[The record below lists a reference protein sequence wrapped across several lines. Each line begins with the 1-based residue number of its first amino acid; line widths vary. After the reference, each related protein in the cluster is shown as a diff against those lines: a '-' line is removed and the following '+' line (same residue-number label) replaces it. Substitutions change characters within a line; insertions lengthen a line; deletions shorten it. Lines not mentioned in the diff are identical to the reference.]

1 MPNMFLCV
9 FFHPD
14 MLLLDCVFGVIVIL
28 KNKANQM
35 VLHGGSD
42 DPFLILKRAPN
53 HWLKCLHH
61 VLHEIN
67 RNIQHFFRKRFPVLF
82 LHNQ

>member
-1 MPNMFLCV
+1 MPDMFLCV

-28 KNKANQM
+28 KNKANEM

-42 DPFLILKRAPN
+42 DPFLILKRTPTPLAEMPPP
-53 HWLKCLHH
+53 
-61 VLHEIN
+61 
-67 RNIQHFFRKRFPVLF
+67 FFTW
-82 LHNQ
+82 N